1 MAAPYVSFTDSFD
14 PAEVAIAIS
23 AFDTV
28 TAFLGVAG
36 TANAVRERVA
46 DYIMQRMLL
55 GERDPARLRDGT
67 LAKLGVAPPF

>member
-1 MAAPYVSFTDSFD
+1 MATPYVCFTDSFD
-14 PAEVAIAIS
+14 PAEVAIAVS

-28 TAFLGVAG
+28 TGFLGVAG
-36 TANAVRERVA
+36 TAQTVRERVA